1 MNKTITSML
10 AAAMLAVSACSL
22 NAQPNFTLTLPVPAD
37 NNNSMAYLINWD
49 SSQKIDSV
57 LVTDGVVKF
66 AGNVDE
72 PFIGTVSV
80 NGGRGPVV
88 IIEPG
93 DIVLSESMQASGT
106 PLNDKLESYMKRRN
120 EIVQEFRTLDQNDSI
135 QMEKAKVLEKE
146 YNQISQ
152 KAYAENAGNPVGL
165 FWFLQDAYE
174 MDLAGIDAAIAKD
187 PALGASKRLESLRT
201 SLQAKAETSEG
212 KHYKDFTVSYN
223 GKEEK
228 LSDYVKPGRFTLV
241 DFWASW
247 CGPCI
252 RQTKVIKELYA
263 KYKDKGLD
271 VVGVAVWDEPDNTF
285 KAIKQ
290 HDLQWPCI
298 VNAQTVPTDLYGI
311 SGIPCII
318 LINPEGIIVS
328 RDKMSQELIDAV
340 DSAMAGFEPQAA
352 AVVSADKDTA
362 AVKATDVIF

>member
-1 MNKTITSML
+1 ML
-10 AAAMLAVSACSL
+10 AAGMLAVSACTL
-22 NAQPNFTLTLPVPAD
+22 NAQPNFTLTLPVPAE
-37 NNNSMAYLINWD
+37 NNNTMAYLINWD
-49 SSQKIDSV
+49 ESQKIDSV

-66 AGNVDE
+66 SGNVDT
-72 PFIGTVSV
+72 PFLGTISI

-93 DIVLSESMQASGT
+93 NIVLSESMQASGT
-106 PLNDKLESYMKRRN
+106 PLNDKLESYMSRRN
-120 EIVQEFRTLDQNDSI
+120 EIVKEFRSLDKNDSVQI
-135 QMEKAKVLEKE
+135 IEKAKALEIE
-146 YNQISQ
+146 YNGISR
-152 KAYAENAGNPVGL
+152 KAYSENIGNPVGL

-174 MDLAGIDAAIAKD
+174 MSLAQIDEAMAKD
-187 PALGASKRLESLRT
+187 PVLRDSKRLEALRT
-201 SLQAKAETSEG
+201 ALQAQAETAEG

-311 SGIPCII
+311 SGIPCIL
-318 LINPEGIIVS
+318 LINPDGIIVS

-352 AVVSADKDTA
+352 ASVSADKDTA
-362 AVKATDVIF
+362 AVDSKLIF

>member
-1 MNKTITSML
+1 MNKKITTL
-10 AAAMLAVSACSL
+10 LTAATMAVSACSL

-37 NNNSMAYLINWD
+37 NNNTMAYLINWD
-49 SSQKIDSV
+49 KSQKIDSV

-66 AGNVDE
+66 SGNVDA
-72 PFIGTVSV
+72 PFIGTVSI

-93 DIVLSESMQASGT
+93 NIVLSEAMQASGT
-106 PLNDKLESYMKRRN
+106 PLNDKLESYMQRRN
-120 EIVQEFRTLDQNDSI
+120 EIVKEFRTLDQNDST
-135 QMEKAKVLEKE
+135 QMEKAKVLEQE
-146 YNQISQ
+146 YNGISK
-152 KAYAENAGNPVGL
+152 KAYSENAGTPVGL

-174 MDLAGIDAAIAKD
+174 MSLAEIDAAMAKD
-187 PALGASKRLESLRT
+187 QALAESKRLESLRT
-201 SLQAKAETSEG
+201 ALQAKEATSEG

-271 VVGVAVWDEPDNTF
+271 VIGVAVWDEPDNTF

-311 SGIPCII
+311 SGIPCIL
-318 LINPEGIIVS
+318 LINPEGIIIS
-328 RDKMSQELIDAV
+328 RDKMSEELIEAV
-340 DSAMAGFEPQAA
+340 DNAMAGFQPQAA
-352 AVVSADKDTA
+352 ASVSADKDTA
-362 AVKATDVIF
+362 AVDSKLIF